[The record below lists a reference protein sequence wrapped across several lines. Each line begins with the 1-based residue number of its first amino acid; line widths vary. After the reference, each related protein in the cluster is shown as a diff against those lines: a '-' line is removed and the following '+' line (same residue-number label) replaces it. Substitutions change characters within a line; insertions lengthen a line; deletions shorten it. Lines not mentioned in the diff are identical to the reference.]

1 MVQLMPKSGATGV
14 QPRSMR
20 VLVVD
25 DQPTATMVLATLLSK
40 RGFETCAVNDSRQ
53 VLRAAREFE
62 PEIIL
67 LDIAMPYMDGYEV
80 ARRIRRDPN
89 LKDTPII
96 AVTAFSHAE
105 HNRRAEAAGI
115 EYQLRKPCDL
125 ESLMALME
133 WVVRKPADQHL

>member
-1 MVQLMPKSGATGV
+1 MLT
-14 QPRSMR
+14 
-20 VLVVD
+20 
-25 DQPTATMVLATLLSK
+25 K

-53 VLRAAREFE
+53 VLRAAREFG

-89 LKDTPII
+89 LKLVPII

-115 EYQLRKPCDL
+115 EYQLHKPCDL
-125 ESLMALME
+125 ESLMSLME
-133 WVVRKPADQHL
+133 WVVSKAAK

>member
-1 MVQLMPKSGATGV
+1 MAQLLSQSGTSGV
-14 QPRSMR
+14 QPRNLR

-25 DQPTATMVLATLLSK
+25 DQPTATMVLASLLTK

-53 VLRAAREFE
+53 VLRAAREFG

-80 ARRIRRDPN
+80 ARRIRRDPD
-89 LKDTPII
+89 LKRVPII

-115 EYQLRKPCDL
+115 EYQLHKPCDL
-125 ESLMALME
+125 ESLMSLME
-133 WVVRKPADQHL
+133 WVVSKAAK

>member
-1 MVQLMPKSGATGV
+1 MPQLMPKSDATGL
-14 QPRSMR
+14 QRRNLR

-25 DQPTATMVLATLLSK
+25 DQPTATMMLATLLSK
-40 RGFETCAVNDSRQ
+40 RGFEACAVNDSRR

-62 PEIIL
+62 PEVIL

-80 ARRIRRDPN
+80 ARRIRRDPE

-105 HNRRAEAAGI
+105 HNRRAKAAGI
-115 EYQLRKPCDL
+115 EYQLCKPCDL
-125 ESLMALME
+125 ESLMALVE
-133 WVVRKPADQHL
+133 WVVRKASE

>member
-1 MVQLMPKSGATGV
+1 MAQLMPNSAAIGV
-14 QPRSMR
+14 QPHSLR

-25 DQPTATMVLATLLSK
+25 DQPTATIVLATLLQK
-40 RGFETCAVNDSRQ
+40 RGFEACAVNDSRQ
-53 VLRAAREFE
+53 VLRTAQEFE

-80 ARRIRRDPN
+80 ARRIRRDPG
-89 LKDTPII
+89 LKNVPII
-96 AVTAFSHAE
+96 AVTSFSHAE
-105 HNRRAEAAGI
+105 HNRRAAEAGI

-133 WVVRKPADQHL
+133 WVMRKPADHDT